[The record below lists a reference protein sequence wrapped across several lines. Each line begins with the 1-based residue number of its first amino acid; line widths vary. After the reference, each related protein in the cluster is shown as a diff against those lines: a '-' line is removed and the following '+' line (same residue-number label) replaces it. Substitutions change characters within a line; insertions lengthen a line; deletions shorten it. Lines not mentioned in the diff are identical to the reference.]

1 VSVDAVATVVRPDG
15 GRLAYRDSG
24 PVGSP
29 IGGGP
34 IGGGPAGGATPVL
47 CLPGLTRNGRDFDAL
62 RDYLAPRRR
71 VIRPDM
77 RGRGL
82 SDPGAP
88 DSYTVAVET
97 GDILALLNAL
107 EIDRVVVIGTSRGG
121 LQTMALAA
129 ARPGLLR
136 AAALNDVGPDIALDG
151 LDRIVAAL
159 RAAPES
165 HDSWEAAARAM
176 RGALGAVYP
185 RRGDWDRIARQMMI
199 ECGGRPT
206 RACDP
211 ALIAATAEA
220 AAAMRAE
227 GPPDLWPLFGALG
240 PVPTLAIRGALSDL
254 LTAETLAAM
263 AARHPDLRTVAVP
276 DVGHAPML
284 DEPECLAGIDALL
297 AREAQASHD
306 RAKANGAD

>member
-1 VSVDAVATVVRPDG
+1 MSGDPVAHVHRPDG
-15 GRLAYRDSG
+15 RRLAYRDSG
-24 PVGSP
+24 PT
-29 IGGGP
+29 
-34 IGGGPAGGATPVL
+34 GGATPVL
-47 CLPGLTRNGRDFDAL
+47 CLPGLTRNGGDFDAL
-62 RDYLAPRRR
+62 RDHLAPSRR

-82 SDPGAP
+82 SDPCAV

-97 GDILALLNAL
+97 GDILALLDAL
-107 EIDRVVVIGTSRGG
+107 GIDRVVAIGTSRGG

-136 AAALNDVGPDIALDG
+136 AAALNDIGPDIALEG

-165 HDSWEAAARAM
+165 YDSWETAAEAM
-176 RGALGAVYP
+176 RATLGAVYP
-185 RRGDWDRIARQMMI
+185 RRSDWDRMARQTMI
-199 ECGGRPT
+199 VRDGRPT

-240 PVPTLAIRGALSDL
+240 SVPTLAIRGALSDL

-263 AARHPDLRTVAVP
+263 AARHPDLRTVGVP

-284 DEPECLAGIDALL
+284 DEPESLAAVDALL
-297 AREAQASHD
+297 AREAQASQD
-306 RAKANGAD
+306 RAANDSA